1 METMRMQ
8 APGRVRSLGV
18 LAYLWLMAGFAAG
31 TAVLVGP
38 VRWLTSG
45 IQRLGWEQR
54 SEDLVLRGF
63 ILAFVA
69 GSFFLALYLA
79 RATLRARRRSVRM
92 GIPGAAT
99 ALAVLA
105 LWAWMN
111 PGRML
116 AAVAGG
122 DSGAQVTASTGAQF
136 VFGAYPDANRL
147 AELKKQGFTAVV
159 SLQHPAVVPF
169 EPASIEQERKTA
181 GKLGIQFIHTPMLPW
196 VSDNT
201 AALDRIRQ
209 LVHSGRGK
217 YYVHCGLGRDRTN
230 VVRRMV
236 EAEGAAEGVQVAT
249 AANLQHASTFA
260 DRLKLPP
267 EKRDMERGAVRE
279 LAPGV
284 WLVPHP
290 NDSELAGYML
300 AGQVATVVLLLDPAN
315 PEQRAWRDE
324 EETRLRQSAVAFVER
339 PLHAG
344 ETAQAA
350 ALAREV
356 RGLPK
361 PVAVVAP
368 RTPYSND
375 DKYPGT
381 EAAVLFREAFTS
393 SAPATLAAAPR

>member
-1 METMRMQ
+1 MDTTRMQ
-8 APGRVRSLGV
+8 APGRARRLGL

-45 IQRLGWEQR
+45 IHRLGWEQR

-63 ILAFVA
+63 ILAFVV

-79 RATLRARRRSVRM
+79 RATLRASRRSVRV
-92 GIPGAAT
+92 GIPGVAT

-116 AAVAGG
+116 ASVAGG
-122 DSGAQVTASTGAQF
+122 ETGGEITAATGVQF
-136 VFGAYPDANRL
+136 VFGAYPDVNRL
-147 AELKKQGFTAVV
+147 RELKKQGFTAVV

-169 EPASIEQERKTA
+169 EPASIEQERKHA
-181 GKLGIQFIHTPMLPW
+181 KRLGIQFIHTPMLPW

-201 AALDRIRQ
+201 ASLARIRE

-236 EAEGAAEGVQVAT
+236 EAEGVQVA
-249 AANLQHASTFA
+249 AASDLKRATTFA

-267 EKRDMERGAVRE
+267 QQRDMERGGVRE
-279 LAPGV
+279 LEPGV

-290 NDSELAGYML
+290 NSAELAGYMMS
-300 AGQVATVVLLLDPAN
+300 GQVRTVVLLLDAGN

-324 EETRLRQSAVAFVER
+324 EEAGFRQTGVAFLER
-339 PLHAG
+339 PLLAG
-344 ETAQAA
+344 QTARAA

-356 RGLPK
+356 RGLAR

-368 RTPYSND
+368 RTPFSNGD
-375 DKYPGT
+375 PYPGT
-381 EAAVLFREAFTS
+381 EAAVLLMEAF
-393 SAPATLAAAPR
+393 AATAPRAAGGE

>member
-1 METMRMQ
+1 METMETQ
-8 APGRVRSLGV
+8 APGRARSLGM

-45 IQRLGWEQR
+45 IHRLGWEQR

-63 ILAFVA
+63 ILLFVL

-79 RATLRARRRSVRM
+79 RRTLSASRRSVRL
-92 GIPGAAT
+92 GIPGVAT

-122 DSGAQVTASTGAQF
+122 DTGGEVTSSTGVQF
-136 VFGAYPDANRL
+136 VFGAYPDENRL
-147 AELKKQGFTAVV
+147 RELKKQGFTAVV

-169 EPASIEQERKTA
+169 EPASIDQERKTA
-181 GKLGIQFIHTPMLPW
+181 KKLGITFIHTPMLPW
-196 VSDNT
+196 VSDN
-201 AALDRIRQ
+201 AGSLDRIRQ
-209 LVHSGRGK
+209 LVHTGQGK

-236 EAEGAAEGVQVAT
+236 EAEGVKVAT
-249 AANLQHASTFA
+249 ASDLQRATTFA
-260 DRLKLPP
+260 DRMKLPP
-267 EKRDMERGAVRE
+267 EQRDMERGGVRE
-279 LAPGV
+279 LEPGV

-290 NDSELAGYML
+290 NDAELAGYML
-300 AGQVATVVLLLDPAN
+300 AGQVRTVVLLLDPRN
-315 PEQRAWRDE
+315 PEQRAWRDH
-324 EETRLRQSAVAFVER
+324 ETTRFRNVGVALVER
-339 PLHAG
+339 PLRAG
-344 ETAQAA
+344 EAA
-350 ALAREV
+350 RAAELAREV
-356 RGLPK
+356 RGLPR

-375 DKYPGT
+375 DLYPGT
-381 EAAVLFREAFTS
+381 EAAVLFRDAFVKL
-393 SAPATLAAAPR
+393 APAAAGTR

>member
-1 METMRMQ
+1 MDTMRME
-8 APGRVRSLGV
+8 APGRARTLGV

-45 IQRLGWEQR
+45 IHRLGWAQR

-63 ILAFVA
+63 ILGFVA
-69 GSFFLALYLA
+69 ASFFLALYLA
-79 RATLRARRRSVRM
+79 RATLNASRRSVRL
-92 GIPGAAT
+92 GIPGVAT

-136 VFGAYPDANRL
+136 VFGAYPDADRL
-147 AELKKQGFTAVV
+147 RELKRQGFTAVV

-169 EPASIEQERKTA
+169 EPASIDQERKNA
-181 GKLGIQFIHTPMLPW
+181 RKLGITFIHAPMLPW

-201 AALDRIRQ
+201 AALDRIRE
-209 LVHSGRGK
+209 LVHGGHGK

-236 EAEGAAEGVQVAT
+236 EAEGVQVAS
-249 AANLQHASTFA
+249 ASDLQHASTFA

-267 EKRDMERGAVRE
+267 AQRDMERGAVRE
-279 LAPGV
+279 LETGV

-290 NDSELAGYML
+290 NPAELGGYML
-300 AGQVATVVLLLDPAN
+300 AGQVRTVVLLLDGTDPT
-315 PEQRAWRDE
+315 QRAWRDE
-324 EETRLRQSAVAFVER
+324 EEAIFRQGAVTFVER
-339 PLHAG
+339 PLLPG
-344 ETAQAA
+344 ETARAA
-350 ALAREV
+350 ALAQEV
-356 RGLPK
+356 RALPH
-361 PVAVVAP
+361 PIAVVAP
-368 RTPYSND
+368 RTPYSNED
-375 DKYPGT
+375 RYPGT
-381 EAAVLFREAFTS
+381 EAAVLFREAFLA
-393 SAPATLAAAPR
+393 SAPAPAAGTR

>member
-8 APGRVRSLGV
+8 APGRARSLGM

-45 IQRLGWEQR
+45 IHRLGWEQR

-63 ILAFVA
+63 ILAFVL
-69 GSFFLALYLA
+69 GSFFMALYLA
-79 RATLRARRRSVRM
+79 RTALRASRRSVRL
-92 GIPGAAT
+92 GIPGVAT
-99 ALAVLA
+99 VLAVLA

-122 DSGAQVTASTGAQF
+122 DTGGQVTARTGVQF

-147 AELKKQGFTAVV
+147 RELKKQGFTAVV

-169 EPASIEQERKTA
+169 EPASIDQERKNA
-181 GKLGIQFIHTPMLPW
+181 KQLGITFIHAPMLPW
-196 VSDNT
+196 VSDNA
-201 AALDRIRQ
+201 AALARIRE
-209 LVHSGRGK
+209 LVHSGQGK

-236 EAEGAAEGVQVAT
+236 EAEGVQVAT
-249 AANLQHASTFA
+249 AADLQRATTFA

-267 EKRDMERGAVRE
+267 AQRDMERGGVRE
-279 LAPGV
+279 LEPGV

-290 NDSELAGYML
+290 NDAELVGYML
-300 AGQVATVVLLLDPAN
+300 AGQVRTVLLLLDERN
-315 PEQRAWRDE
+315 PEQRAWRDQE
-324 EETRLRQSAVAFVER
+324 EARFRQSGVAFVER
-339 PLHAG
+339 PLLAG
-344 ETAQAA
+344 QTARAA
-350 ALAREV
+350 ALAAEA

-368 RTPYSND
+368 RTPYSNGD
-375 DKYPGT
+375 RYPGT
-381 EAAVLFREAFTS
+381 EAAVLIMEAFKS
-393 SAPATLAAAPR
+393 PAPAAAGAR